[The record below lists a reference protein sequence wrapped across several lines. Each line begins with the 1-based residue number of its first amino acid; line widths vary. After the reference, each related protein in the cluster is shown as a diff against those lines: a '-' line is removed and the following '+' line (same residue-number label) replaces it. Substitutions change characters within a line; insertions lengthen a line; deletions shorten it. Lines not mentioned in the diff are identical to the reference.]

1 VKEAF
6 GGRRIGGVAT
16 DGNRAEAVGMEAGM
30 TKVRGGMVRVMV
42 GAEEEEGDIALKGS
56 NEKGQEVQA
65 EALQGGGRAAALTG

>member
-1 VKEAF
+1 
-6 GGRRIGGVAT
+6 
-16 DGNRAEAVGMEAGM
+16 M

-65 EALQGGGRAAALTG
+65 EALQGGGRAAAWTG